1 MPSPEKHLT
10 PAERAALGE
19 IAREAL
25 AAATTGRPYQVP
37 ESLRRGRLAAPGATF
52 VSLHRGGELRGCIG
66 SLEARRPLADDV
78 ASNARAA
85 ALEDYRF
92 TPLDEEELGELEV
105 EISVLTPAVPLPVR
119 SEAELL
125 ARLRPGLDGLVLE
138 ESGRRATFLPVV
150 WKQLPAPADFL
161 AHLKRKAGLP
171 AGYWSPTLRF
181 ARYLVEE
188 FPAGRAG

>member
-1 MPSPEKHLT
+1 MPSPEKHLE

-19 IAREAL
+19 VAREAL
-25 AAATTGRPYQVP
+25 AAALEGRPYQVP
-37 ESLRRGRLAAPGATF
+37 ESLRRGRLAERGASF
-52 VSLHRGGELRGCIG
+52 VSLHAGGELRGCIG

-78 ASNARAA
+78 AANARAA

-92 TPLDEEELGELEV
+92 SPLEEHELAGVEI
-105 EISVLTPAVPLPVR
+105 EISVLTPTAPLPVR

-125 ARLRPGLDGLVLE
+125 ARLRPGVDGLVLE
-138 ESGRRATFLPVV
+138 EGGRRATFLPVV

-171 AGYWSPTLRF
+171 ADYWSPSLRF

-188 FPAGRAG
+188 FPAGRTG